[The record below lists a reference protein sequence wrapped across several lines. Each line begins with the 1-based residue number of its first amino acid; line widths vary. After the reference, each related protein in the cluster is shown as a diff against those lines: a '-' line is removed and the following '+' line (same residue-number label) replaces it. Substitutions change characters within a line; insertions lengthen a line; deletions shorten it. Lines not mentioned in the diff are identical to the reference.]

1 MVQMIYFFLSTLES
15 SLFEKKLSFLIF
27 FLSGEMENVR
37 INFFSEVVFL
47 SFEISNIE
55 QVFTKK
61 KLTIFTDIRKL
72 L

>member
-1 MVQMIYFFLSTLES
+1 MVQMIYLFLSTLES

-27 FLSGEMENVR
+27 FLSGEMENVH

-47 SFEISNIE
+47 SFETSNIE

>member
-1 MVQMIYFFLSTLES
+1 MVQMIYFFLSTLGS

-27 FLSGEMENVR
+27 FLSGEMENVH
-37 INFFSEVVFL
+37 INFFSEIAFL

-55 QVFTKK
+55 QVFIKK

>member
-27 FLSGEMENVR
+27 FLSGEMENVH

-47 SFEISNIE
+47 SFETSNIE